1 MIDFTKKTA
10 RTEPESHL
18 GNLAK
23 TIIAIREEEFQSLS
37 FDSCRSWP
45 LRIWKETARELVEK
59 SLCYNPTPVP
69 LGIKIEA
76 TEKRDQYELKK
87 ITFAT
92 ASHTRVPAFLLIPSQ
107 GKPPYPGIV
116 ALHDHGEFH
125 YFGKEKIVSC
135 PQEHKILK
143 SFREQYYGSRPYAE
157 EFARRGYVVLVIDA
171 FYWGE
176 RRLQFKAIPSE
187 LEEKLSGISPSS
199 EQYIIIWNDF
209 YNDRVKSLNTMLG
222 FCGTTWLGIEV
233 HDDRKSIDVL
243 QSIPEVDPERIGAIG
258 LSGGGYRT
266 GYLAGMDDRI
276 KVAVIVG
283 WMTELVDLV
292 RISEPVHYGRPIAEE
307 GVYKHLDHPDIV
319 SLAAPECALNIFNC
333 GQDHLYTFASMKRAC
348 EKIGAVYEKIGAS
361 SKFNYK
367 FFDVPHQFNIEM
379 QEEAFNW
386 LDHWLKDS

>member
-10 RTEPESHL
+10 STEPESHL

-23 TIIAIREEEFQSLS
+23 TILAIREEEFQSLS

-45 LRIWKETARELVEK
+45 LRLWKKTARELVEK
-59 SLCYNPTPVP
+59 GLCYNPKPVP
-69 LGIKIEA
+69 LDINVEA
-76 TEKRDQYELKK
+76 TEERDQYQLKK
-87 ITFAT
+87 ITFAS

-135 PQEHKILK
+135 PQEHEILK
-143 SFREQYYGSRPYAE
+143 SFRKQYYGSRPYAE
-157 EFARRGYVVLVIDA
+157 ELARRGYVVLVIDA

-199 EQYIIIWNDF
+199 EQYVSIWNDF

-243 QSIPEVDPERIGAIG
+243 QSMPEVDPERIGAIG

-266 GYLAGMDDRI
+266 GYLAGMDERI
-276 KVAVIVG
+276 KAAVIVG
-283 WMTELVDLV
+283 WMTELADLL
-292 RISEPVHYGRPIAEE
+292 RISEPVHDGRPVAEE

-319 SLAAPECALNIFNC
+319 SLAAPECALNVFNC
-333 GQDHLYTFASMKRAC
+333 GQDQLYTFNGMKHAC
-348 EKIGAVYEKIGAS
+348 DKIADVYKQLGAS
-361 SKFNYK
+361 EKFNCQ

-379 QEEAFNW
+379 QEEAFHW
-386 LDHWLKDS
+386 MDHWLKNY